1 MLSLSIRAEHPP
13 SPLHKGEFFKRW
25 QERKEGGRT
34 PATHFTLTT
43 NKIST
48 GDRSVTRLGQT
59 IDKEKKELHSL

>member
-13 SPLHKGEFFKRW
+13 NPPSQGGVFQRW

-34 PATHFTLTT
+34 PATRFTLTT